1 MAPQQPVAAT
11 SARHTSAMRA
21 GDMRITATNRFFKAG
36 AATRSADNSREELCS
51 SDVLTLRVEQGPCV
65 HYHSSAGATAKV
77 GHWSSPA
84 RVRGKSRFGAERSDL
99 FAPRFRVPAATALA
113 AGRWFD

>member
-1 MAPQQPVAAT
+1 M
-11 SARHTSAMRA
+11 
-21 GDMRITATNRFFKAG
+21 
-36 AATRSADNSREELCS
+36 
-51 SDVLTLRVEQGPCV
+51 

-84 RVRGKSRFGAERSDL
+84 RDRRKSRFGVERTDL

>member
-1 MAPQQPVAAT
+1 MAEVDGIEPAAAGSLRP
-11 SARHTSAMRA
+11 SAV
-21 GDMRITATNRFFKAG
+21 KAE
-36 AATRSADNSREELCS
+36 AATRSADNSRDELC
-51 SDVLTLRVEQGPCV
+51 SDVLTLRVEQGPSV

-84 RVRGKSRFGAERSDL
+84 RVRRKSRFGAERSDL